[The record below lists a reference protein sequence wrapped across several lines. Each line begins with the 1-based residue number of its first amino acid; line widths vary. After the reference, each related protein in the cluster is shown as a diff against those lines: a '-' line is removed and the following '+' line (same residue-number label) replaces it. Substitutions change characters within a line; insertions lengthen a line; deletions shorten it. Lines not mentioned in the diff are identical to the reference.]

1 MSYRAIAVE
10 GNRQPVDF
18 KDGQNFG
25 EGQDGYW
32 VKYRTELRERD
43 ALDRTTKPIC
53 AIKNY
58 SGTSSA

>member
-25 EGQDGYW
+25 EGQPLVRFIFHSRIGRDPIYFPS
-32 VKYRTELRERD
+32 LPSIIRECLLKT
-43 ALDRTTKPIC
+43 A
-53 AIKNY
+53 
-58 SGTSSA
+58 